1 MKYTYLL
8 ILALLAGCAGQP
20 TEPSSYLLRSSHE
33 LQTRTLEPSTEFSM
47 GTVEVASYIDQPGL
61 VLETDNGEMHHAR
74 NNLWAEPVYEGVRNF
89 LVISISHLSNMDLL
103 PHKLAQT
110 PIVLDIYI
118 DQLHGTREGSA
129 KLAALWWLRSGDQL
143 VSAHQFSE
151 EKSLE
156 SAGYPALVKA
166 EEALLEDLA
175 RAIANTLVMSKE
187 S

>member
-8 ILALLAGCAGQP
+8 MLALLAGCAGQP

-166 EEALLEDLA
+166 EEALLENLA
-175 RAIANTLVMSKE
+175 RAIANTLTTSKE
-187 S
+187 P

>member
-1 MKYTYLL
+1 MKYSYLL
-8 ILALLAGCAGQP
+8 LLALLAGCAGQP
-20 TEPSSYLLRSSHE
+20 NEPSSYLLRSSHE
-33 LQTRTLEPSTEFSM
+33 LETRTLEPSKEFSM

-74 NNLWAEPVYEGVRNF
+74 NNLWAEPVYEGVRNS
-89 LVISISHLSNMDLL
+89 LVTSISHLSNMDLL
-103 PHKLAQT
+103 PHELAET
-110 PIVLDIYI
+110 PVVLDIYI

-129 KLAALWWLRSGDQL
+129 RLVALWWLRSGGHL

-151 EKSLE
+151 EKLLE
-156 SAGYPALVKA
+156 TSGYPALVQA

-175 RAIANTLVMSKE
+175 RAIANTLVMGKE

>member
-1 MKYTYLL
+1 MKYSYLL
-8 ILALLAGCAGQP
+8 LLALLAGCAGQP
-20 TEPSSYLLRSSHE
+20 EEPSSYLLRSSHE
-33 LQTRTLEPSTEFSM
+33 LQTRTLEPSKQFSM

-74 NNLWAEPVYEGVRNF
+74 HNLWAEPVYEGVRNS
-89 LVISISHLSNMDLL
+89 LVTSISHLSNMDLL
-103 PHKLAQT
+103 PHELAET
-110 PIVLDIYI
+110 PVVLDIYI

-129 KLAALWWLRSGDQL
+129 RLVALWWLRSGGQL

-151 EKSLE
+151 EKLLE
-156 SAGYPALVKA
+156 TSGYPALVQA

-175 RAIANTLVMSKE
+175 RAIANTLVMGKE

>member
-1 MKYTYLL
+1 MKYSYLL
-8 ILALLAGCAGQP
+8 LLALLAGCAGQP
-20 TEPSSYLLRSSHE
+20 NEPSSYLLRSSHE
-33 LQTRTLEPSTEFSM
+33 LETRTLEPSKEFSM

-74 NNLWAEPVYEGVRNF
+74 NNLWAEPVYEGVRNS
-89 LVISISHLSNMDLL
+89 LVTSISHLSNMDLL
-103 PHKLAQT
+103 PHELAET
-110 PIVLDIYI
+110 PVVLDIYI

-129 KLAALWWLRSGDQL
+129 RLVALWWLRSGGQL

-151 EKSLE
+151 EKLLE
-156 SAGYPALVKA
+156 TSGYPALVQA

-175 RAIANTLVMSKE
+175 RAIANTLVMGKE

>member
-8 ILALLAGCAGQP
+8 LLALLAGCAGQP
-20 TEPSSYLLRSSHE
+20 TEPNSYLLRSSHQ
-33 LQTRTLEPSTEFSM
+33 LTTRALEPSKEFSM

-61 VLETDNGEMHHAR
+61 VLETKNGDMHAAR
-74 NNLWAEPVYEGVRNF
+74 NNLWAEPIYEGVRNL
-89 LVISISHLSNMDLL
+89 LVTNISQLSNMDLL
-103 PHKLAQT
+103 PHKLTKT

-129 KLAALWWLRSGDQL
+129 KLVALWWLRSGDQL

-151 EKSLE
+151 EKPLT
-156 SAGYPALVKA
+156 SAGYPALVQA

>member
-110 PIVLDIYI
+110 SIVLDIYI